1 MKKEIWKDIKNY
13 EGYYQ
18 VSNFGNVRS
27 VERIVDYSDGIKR
40 LRKGS
45 ILKAEK
51 NRNGYLRITLSK
63 SSKVKKVMIHRL
75 VAQAFIPNPDNLPE
89 INHKDENK
97 TNNFVFVNK
106 DGSVDLNKSNLEW
119 CTRLYNMRYG
129 TRLKKLSKTVIQLDL
144 ETKQIIA
151 EYPSAKEA
159 GRQLNISQGNI
170 SSCCR
175 GKLKTAYGYKWEY
188 KKE

>member
-1 MKKEIWKDIKNY
+1 MKEIWKDIKGY

-18 VSNFGNVRS
+18 VSNLGNVRS

-63 SSKVKKVMIHRL
+63 SSKVKKMMIHRL
-75 VAQAFIPNPDNLPE
+75 VAQAFIPNPSNLPE
-89 INHKDENK
+89 INHKDEVK
-97 TNNFVFVNK
+97 TNNRV
-106 DGSVDLNKSNLEW
+106 GNLEW
-119 CTRLYNMRYG
+119 CSHLYNSRYG

-151 EYPSAKEA
+151 EYHSAREA
-159 GRQLNISQGNI
+159 GRYINGSQGNI